1 MKCLTARKTAPGH
14 ITMAIPHLPLK
25 SDGQPGKNR
34 RNVKRNGN
42 KAKKLTHTNAKMRR
56 LFPEKR
62 FENQQSPAMLQK
74 EAAVQ
79 GPLPYDRP
87 TEMAL
92 VVNGKQWRNREKQR
106 HCEHHPAPKQLL
118 PSPLQIAFLPFRI
131 RRDQRAPSA
140 PSARTEFEQSG
151 CGAGPCDV
159 QCPGFPRRYSLSY
172 SLARHSSVCPLR
184 VPEKLPSAR
193 HSSPYFLRAGWK
205 VLVAALLSSI
215 AGVAAPVR
223 SLAQS
228 QTVAAGQLTVERIY
242 GSPPLSGQLTQG
254 IEWAPDGKRLSYFAE
269 SADGKGQELWTMEAA
284 TGARKVLLD
293 AATLRSVT
301 QPEKEKAVQATGL
314 GRVSEQSYL
323 WAPDGRSLLFR
334 GSDSLAVLDLAT
346 LKRKQLVSGDQEI
359 EDPKFSPDSN
369 WVSFVR
375 DHNLWLV
382 SVEGGQT
389 RRLTTGGSVQLL
401 EGELDWVY
409 PEELDCRTAYW
420 WSPDSTKIAYYEMN
434 DMSSAIGAIEYTDYP
449 QAGQANPIVRVGVVS
464 IAAPGIPQGPEGAL
478 PETRWMDTGSD
489 TDVYLPR
496 VDWLPD
502 SRRIAVQRLNRAQ
515 NRLDLLSC
523 DAATGASKRIL
534 TQRDKYWIN
543 ISDDLYF
550 FSDGKRFLWS
560 SEQTGFRHYYLYD
573 MAGKQLERLTRGDW
587 CITGPGGFGPGA
599 ASHPSVDEV
608 HGYVYFMSNKANVTE
623 SQLYRVSLG
632 DRGITEVT
640 HGAGTH
646 DVLIAPE
653 TFDFVDTFSTAM
665 TPPRQDLYS
674 ADGTRIAAI
683 NENKVTELADSHL
696 SPVEFLSLSAQDGT
710 KLYAMMIKPPDFT
723 PSKKYPALIS
733 VYGGPEAQNVRNAW
747 GGMNFLWHQMMAEK
761 GYIIFTLDN
770 RGSYN
775 RGHAFETPIYHQF
788 GKVELEDQLTGVDYL
803 KSLPYVDPSRIGI
816 WGWSY
821 GGYMTLYSMTH
832 AQGVFK
838 AGVSV
843 APVSD
848 WRLYDTIYTERY
860 MGTPQENPDGYRD
873 SSPVNAAASLS
884 GKLMMVHG
892 TGDDN
897 VHFTNTAE
905 FINDLID
912 ANRYPARLMVFP
924 GRGHPISDHA
934 ARVQLFE
941 RITQFF
947 VDNLQGK

>member
-1 MKCLTARKTAPGH
+1 
-14 ITMAIPHLPLK
+14 
-25 SDGQPGKNR
+25 
-34 RNVKRNGN
+34 
-42 KAKKLTHTNAKMRR
+42 
-56 LFPEKR
+56 
-62 FENQQSPAMLQK
+62 
-74 EAAVQ
+74 
-79 GPLPYDRP
+79 
-87 TEMAL
+87 
-92 VVNGKQWRNREKQR
+92 
-106 HCEHHPAPKQLL
+106 
-118 PSPLQIAFLPFRI
+118 
-131 RRDQRAPSA
+131 
-140 PSARTEFEQSG
+140 
-151 CGAGPCDV
+151 
-159 QCPGFPRRYSLSY
+159 LSY
-172 SLARHSSVCPLR
+172 SLARHSS
-184 VPEKLPSAR
+184 
-193 HSSPYFLRAGWK
+193 PYFLSAGRK
-205 VLVAALLSSI
+205 VLF
-215 AGVAAPVR
+215 AGLVSAIVVIAAPAR
-223 SLAQS
+223 SLARS
-228 QTVAAGQLTVERIY
+228 QAVAARQLTVERIY
-242 GSPPLSGQLTQG
+242 GPLPLSGQLTRG
-254 IEWAPDGKRLSYFAE
+254 IEWAPDGKRFSYFAE
-269 SADGKGQELWTMEAA
+269 SADGNGEALWTADAA
-284 TGARKVLLD
+284 TGARKVLVD

-314 GRVSEQSYL
+314 GRVNEKSYL
-323 WAPDGRSLLFR
+323 WAPDGRSLLFA

-346 LKRKQLVSGDQEI
+346 MKGKELVSGDKEI
-359 EDPKFSPDSN
+359 DDPKFSPDSK

-375 DHNLWLV
+375 DHDLWLV
-382 SVEGGQT
+382 SVDSGQS
-389 RRLTTGGSVQLL
+389 RQLTSGGSAQLL
-401 EGELDWVY
+401 KGELDWVY

-420 WSPDSTKIAYYEMN
+420 WSPDSSKIAYYEMN
-434 DMSSAIGAIEYTDYP
+434 EKPVTRYPIVDMSSATGEIEYTDYP

-464 IAAPGIPQGPEGAL
+464 ITAPGIPSEPEGAL

-489 TDVYLPR
+489 SDVYLPR

-502 SRRIAVQRLNRAQ
+502 SRRVAIQRLNRAQ
-515 NRLDLLSC
+515 NRLDLLFC
-523 DAATGASKRIL
+523 DAATDASKRIL

-573 MAGKQLERLTRGDW
+573 MSGKQLEQLTSGDW

-599 ASHPSVDEV
+599 ASHPSVDEA
-608 HGYVYFMSNKANVTE
+608 HGYVYFMSNKAKVTE

-632 DRGITEVT
+632 DRSITQIT
-640 HGAGTH
+640 RGAGTH

-665 TPPRQDLYS
+665 TPPRQDLYG

-683 NENKVTELADSHL
+683 NENKVTELADYQL
-696 SPVEFLSLSAQDGT
+696 SPVEFLNLSAHDGT

-723 PSKKYPALIS
+723 PSKKYPVLIS

-747 GGMNFLWHQMMAEK
+747 GGMNFLWDQMMAEK
-761 GYIIFTLDN
+761 GYIIFALDN

-775 RGHAFETPIYHQF
+775 RGHAFETPIYHHF
-788 GKVELEDQLTGVDYL
+788 GTVELEDQLTGVNYL
-803 KSLPYVDPSRIGI
+803 KSLPYVDASRIGI

-832 AQGVFK
+832 AQGVFR

-897 VHFTNTAE
+897 VHFANTAE

-924 GRGHPISDHA
+924 GRGHPISDHG

-941 RITQFF
+941 RITRFF
-947 VDNLQGK
+947 VDNL